1 VFASLPFPNVVDA
14 AQSDTG
20 EVHLGAE
27 YVFIPGRVKVP
38 VRAGYVAATQYRR
51 QTNGLSPRYDGLTA
65 GVGIVAGP
73 VLLDAAWLYQTG
85 SFGPDTAHT
94 STRIHNILFSLIYR
108 HGR

>member
-1 VFASLPFPNVVDA
+1 MGKHSANGQEPN
-14 AQSDTG
+14 
-20 EVHLGAE
+20 
-27 YVFIPGRVKVP
+27 
-38 VRAGYVAATQYRR
+38 RR

-73 VLLDAAWLYQTG
+73 VLLDAAWLYQAG
-85 SFGPDTAHT
+85 SFGPASSHS